1 MRIHKNVFELIGN
14 TPLVELTNYENNYG
28 LDARIIAKVEYFE
41 PAGSIKDRIA
51 KAMVDEAEANGLLD
65 ADTVII
71 EPTSGNTGIGLAA
84 IAAARGNRIIIVMPD
99 TMSVERR
106 KLMRAYGAELV
117 LTPGVDGMKGAIAKA
132 EELANEYPNSLIP
145 SQFTNPANP
154 AIHYRTTGPRDLG
167 GYGWQGRH
175 PGCRCWDRRH
185 DQWHGRVSEGAE
197 PGRAG
202 RCRGAGGLAR
212 TLGRPK
218 RIARHTGHRRRLRAR
233 DARHGRLR

>member
-14 TPLVELTNYENNYG
+14 TPLVELTNYENNHG
-28 LDARIIAKVEYFE
+28 LGARLIAKVEYFE

-51 KAMVDEAEANGLLD
+51 KAMIDEAEANGLLD

-117 LTPGVDGMKGAIAKA
+117 LTPGADGMKGAIAKA
-132 EELANEYPNSLIP
+132 EELAERI
-145 SQFTNPANP
+145 SQFAHPVSVHQPGQPGDSLSHDGA
-154 AIHYRTTGPRDLG
+154 RDL
-167 GYGWQGRH
+167 
-175 PGCRCWDRRH
+175 
-185 DQWHGRVSEGAE
+185 
-197 PGRAG
+197 
-202 RCRGAGGLAR
+202 
-212 TLGRPK
+212 
-218 RIARHTGHRRRLRAR
+218 ARH
-233 DARHGRLR
+233 